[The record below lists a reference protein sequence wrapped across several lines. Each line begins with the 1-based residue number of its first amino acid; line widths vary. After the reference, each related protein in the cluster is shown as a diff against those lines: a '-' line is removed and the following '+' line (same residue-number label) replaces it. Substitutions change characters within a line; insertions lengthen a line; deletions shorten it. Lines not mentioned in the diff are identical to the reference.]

1 MVRLVQRGSGRAA
14 NVNVLAVVRGEQPC
28 GTGEEQVAG
37 RAQLAARPRWL
48 LPRPEGIRVRED
60 R

>member
-1 MVRLVQRGSGRAA
+1 MVRLVQAVQRGSGRAA
-14 NVNVLAVVRGEQPC
+14 NVLAVVRGERPC

-37 RAQLAARPRWL
+37 RAQLAARRL